1 MEQKL
6 FVRIVIIATIGIFGW
21 LFYPFLKS
29 FFVALLLVIAF
40 SPIHLY
46 FETYFKKHFQSSE
59 KIAIIT
65 ATVETIILVVI
76 LFVPI
81 VFSAYYIASNPQEI
95 ITMIVSFYQQI
106 EHMLSFIPDSMQWL
120 EKPLKTISQQLI
132 VNKDKIYS
140 TIAINF
146 GNTMLGFLKAMINM
160 ILIIIFFFLLTWYQ
174 KSLIL
179 TIVPIIPVKRS
190 IIEEFAQD
198 LISTTATGFYTLVSI
213 ALLQGIAFGIFIS
226 FFDGYNPWILSLMI
240 SVASIIPLLGTTLIW
255 IPIALKELFSGNVIN
270 AIIIALYSWAMIS
283 FFIDNIVRLLV
294 LQKINHLLSQMP
306 KKRHRPVNDFLLFF
320 AMIAGLNTFG
330 FWGVILGPAIVA
342 FATTLLRVL
351 KHGYVSPKL

>member
-6 FVRIVIIATIGIFGW
+6 FVRVIIIITIGIFGW

-40 SPIHLY
+40 SPIHLHFEKY
-46 FETYFKKHFQSSE
+46 FQKYFKSSD
-59 KIAIIT
+59 KIAIAT
-65 ATVETIILVVI
+65 ATIETIILITI
-76 LFVPI
+76 LFIPI
-81 VFSAYYIASNPQEI
+81 LFFTYYIATNPQEI
-95 ITMIVSFYQQI
+95 IKMIVSFYQQL
-106 EHMLSFIPDSMQWL
+106 EHILSLIPDSMQWL
-120 EKPLKTISQQLI
+120 EKPLKTLSQQLI

-146 GNTMLGFLKAMINM
+146 GNTLLGFLKAMVDM
-160 ILIIIFFFLLTWYQ
+160 ILIVIFFFLLTWYQ

-179 TIVPIIPVKRS
+179 TIVPIIPIKRS
-190 IIEEFAQD
+190 IIQEFAQD
-198 LISTTATGFYTLVSI
+198 LISTTATGFYTLISI

-226 FFDGYNPWILSLMI
+226 FFDGYNSWILGLMI
-240 SVASIIPLLGTTLIW
+240 SVTSIIPLLGTTLIW
-255 IPIALKELFSGNVIN
+255 IPIALKEFFNGNIIS
-270 AIIIALYSWAMIS
+270 AIIIFIYSWAMIS

-294 LQKINHLLSQMP
+294 LKKINHLLS
-306 KKRHRPVNDFLLFF
+306 KTLKSGHKPVNDFLIFF
-320 AMIAGLNTFG
+320 AIIAGLNTFG

-351 KHGYVSPKL
+351 KHGYIHSKL